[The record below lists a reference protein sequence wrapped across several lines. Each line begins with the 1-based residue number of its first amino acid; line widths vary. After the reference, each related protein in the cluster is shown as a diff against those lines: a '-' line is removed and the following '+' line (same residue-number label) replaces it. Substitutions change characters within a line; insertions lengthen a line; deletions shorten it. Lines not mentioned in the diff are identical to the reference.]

1 MIRVRREDCA
11 VLPLVLKREWY
22 DMIANGGKRQEY
34 RDITI
39 YWKTRIDRWTE
50 NRKRGKTLVVAF
62 SRGYR
67 KADMFFTV
75 EKVPVVTSLGYAP
88 FRQWGEPDTP
98 HFAIH
103 LAERVELVDGRKEA
117 TL

>member
-1 MIRVRREDCA
+1 MRKLKRDNCA
-11 VLPLVLKREWY
+11 ILQLVLTAHWY

-98 HFAIH
+98 HFAIY
-103 LAERVELVDGRKEA
+103 LAERVELEG
-117 TL
+117 